1 LIVIGVIVFGVM
13 SYIAYRKRE
22 AIKVQGARLSAYAR
36 RKSQQLR
43 ASFSGRGADAK
54 PDGTNDKANPVNSI
68 NKDMMEMQDK
78 AATDAPADPAI
89 KKDDAPAA
97 VPVGAEE
104 EHNFDGAQAQG
115 DGKVA
120 DDLVAPDTVAPREL
134 GNE

>member
-1 LIVIGVIVFGVM
+1 M

-78 AATDAPADPAI
+78 AAADSAKDA
-89 KKDDAPAA
+89 AA

-104 EHNFDGAQAQG
+104 EHNFDGAAAQG
-115 DGKVA
+115 DAKVD

-134 GNE
+134 GGNE